1 MLKTRFI
8 LFSMLISWLVPNN
21 ESIELNTEDKFIIS
35 LLTFHS
41 KHSLPAQNSM
51 FLCHNTDSTYQLF
64 RELSKN
70 YIELSILTKTQSIL
84 NQLRETKIESRC
96 IFILDM
102 SCPNSSAILQ
112 QAQVLALFNKKN
124 KWILLNNYYP
134 NVYDSENITDTSMTS
149 VFKNSNSKSAK
160 MRVTANQQL
169 INELTR
175 INLLIDSD
183 VSVATRISRN
193 RFILEEV
200 YKRREESNLVTNE
213 IGYWVE
219 EFRLVIYN
227 AKSLSSRRMDFQK
240 SLIKVVMVVINK
252 DTMKHLTDAVDR
264 HIDSLSKA
272 NYALFH
278 HIKEIMNASI
288 EILTVDS
295 WGYEINGTWT
305 GECGY
310 LQRRETDIAIT
321 PMFITKQRLTIVEF
335 MSAPTPTRVE
345 FIFRQPPLSFV
356 QNIYTLPFSGLVWLC
371 SFLLF
376 SLMGILFYCALKW
389 EFCTKENE
397 SSADNMPITWS
408 DIVMS
413 TVGAICEQGTLM
425 EGQRIP
431 SRIILTFLFVTVIF
445 LNTSYSAYIVA
456 LMQSTTNSIRTLNDL
471 LNSGLTLAAED
482 IVYNRYF
489 FSVAKDPV
497 RRAIYTKKINPPGG
511 PQRFYPI
518 AEGIERVRK
527 GFFAFNLELGIAYKV
542 ISDTFNEE
550 EKCNL
555 QTMNFLIEVRD
566 PYLAISK
573 NSPYREIFLIAYRM
587 VHERGL
593 QQRQNL
599 RFYNKKPKCNSPGT
613 AFMSTG
619 IVDFYPVLV
628 TLGIGLVSSVCIFI
642 LEIILHR
649 KLCTRKHL

>member
-1 MLKTRFI
+1 MLKSNVL
-8 LFSMLISWLVPNN
+8 LFSIILSWLVVSN
-21 ESIELNTEDKFIIS
+21 ESTELNTVDKFIVS
-35 LLTFHS
+35 VLRFHS
-41 KHSLPAQNSM
+41 KNYLPAQNSA
-51 FLCHNTDSTYQLF
+51 FLCRDAYSTHQLF
-64 RELSKN
+64 RELSKHF
-70 YIELSILTKTQSIL
+70 IKLSILTQAQSIVD
-84 NQLRETKIESRC
+84 QLRATKTESRC
-96 IFILDM
+96 TFILDM
-102 SCPNSSAILQ
+102 SCPNSNAILQ
-112 QAQVLALFNKKN
+112 QAQFFTLFNKRN
-124 KWILLNNYYP
+124 KWILLNNYHSD
-134 NVYDSENITDTSMTS
+134 VHDSNNISDTSMAS
-149 VFKNSNSKSAK
+149 VIENSNSNSSK
-160 MRVTANQQL
+160 MGVTANQQL
-169 INELTR
+169 INGLTR

-183 VSVATRISRN
+183 VSVATRISRS

-213 IGYWVE
+213 IGFWVE
-219 EFRLVIYN
+219 DFRLVIYN

-240 SLIKVVMVVINK
+240 SLIKVVMVITHK
-252 DTMKHLTDAVDR
+252 ETMKHLTDAVDR
-264 HIDSLSKA
+264 HIDSLTKA

-278 HIKEIMNASI
+278 HVKDIMNASI
-288 EILTVDS
+288 EILPIDS

-310 LQRRETDIAIT
+310 LQRRETDIAIS
-321 PMFITKQRLTIVEF
+321 PMFITKPRLGIVDF
-335 MSAPTPTRVE
+335 IAAPTPTRVE

-376 SLMGILFYCALKW
+376 TLMGILFYCALKW

-397 SSADNMPITWS
+397 SSSDKMQITWS

-413 TVGAICEQGTLM
+413 TVGAVCEQGTLM

-431 SRIILTFLFVTVIF
+431 SRIILTFLFMTVIF

-456 LMQSTTNSIRTLNDL
+456 LMQSTTKSIRTLNDL
-471 LNSGLTLAAED
+471 LNSGLSLAAED

-511 PQRFYPI
+511 PPQFYPI

-527 GFFAFNLELGIAYKV
+527 GFFAFNLELGTAYKV

-555 QTMNFLIEVRD
+555 QTMKFLVD
-566 PYLAISK
+566 VSVPYLAVSK
-573 NSPYREIFLIAYRM
+573 NSPYKEMFLIAYRM
-587 VHERGL
+587 VHERG
-593 QQRQNL
+593 QQQGQIL
-599 RFYNKKPKCNSPGT
+599 RFYNKKPKCNSQGT
-613 AFMSTG
+613 TFMSTG

-628 TLGIGLVSSVCIFI
+628 TLGIGLVSSLCIFI
-642 LEIILHR
+642 LEIIVHR
-649 KLCTRKHL
+649 KPCTRKSL